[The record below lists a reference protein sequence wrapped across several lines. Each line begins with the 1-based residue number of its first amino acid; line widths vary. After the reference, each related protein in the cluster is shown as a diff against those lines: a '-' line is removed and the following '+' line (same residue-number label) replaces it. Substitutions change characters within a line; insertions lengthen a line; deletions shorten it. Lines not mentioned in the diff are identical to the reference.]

1 MGKYILII
9 LLLVISAA
17 SYFYISNAEKPEN
30 KIEYIQSF
38 MKDGK
43 IVDFSGAVE
52 INSIDD
58 LSYRIDKNKV
68 TIYYGKVQIILKDED
83 LLKDTIQK
91 GLSSIGITYNKL
103 ENEYVFY
110 YKGQAIKRVVSRR

>member
-52 INSIDD
+52 MNSIDD